1 MPLMGS
7 IVDWTLIKKKI
18 SEIEDISIETSK
30 TENQREKKTEKKI
43 EKNIHKLWD
52 NYKWYSIHVMGPP
65 EGEERETKQ
74 QEQYLRQ

>member
-30 TENQREKKTEKKI
+30 TENQREKKTEKKQKRI
-43 EKNIHKLWD
+43 FT
-52 NYKWYSIHVMGPP
+52 NYGTTTNGIAYM
-65 EGEERETKQ
+65 
-74 QEQYLRQ
+74 